1 MHVCMWLYLG
11 TNTRV
16 RKRYLG
22 FSIREQRIAGVLFGT
37 GLQAGVAS
45 RMKSV
50 YSVGLDRSTWGIR
63 SELKGK
69 HRLTPSPSEALP
81 FLTVCTCEFVDSC
94 TVLFLESGGGLPKC
108 RL

>member
-37 GLQAGVAS
+37 GLQEGVAS

-50 YSVGLDRSTWGIR
+50 YSVGLIRSTWGIR
-63 SELKGK
+63 SKLRGK
-69 HRLTPSPSEALP
+69 HRLIPSTSKALP
-81 FLTVCTCEFVDSC
+81 FMTVCASVFVDSS